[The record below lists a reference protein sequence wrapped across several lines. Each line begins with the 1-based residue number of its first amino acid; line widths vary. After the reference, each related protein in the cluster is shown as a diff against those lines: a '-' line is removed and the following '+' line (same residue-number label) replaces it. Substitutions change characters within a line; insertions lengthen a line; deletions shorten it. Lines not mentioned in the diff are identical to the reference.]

1 MSMEKFNKLME
12 KKKSQG
18 KEISPMAR
26 DAKMGVLKDLH
37 KMASDSMNS
46 KINGLKKVTVAAP
59 DQEGLEHGLDK
70 AKQIVG
76 DMPGMLSDAE
86 SGHSNLENH
95 EEEMGEDFDD
105 DNEEG
110 ATPEHMHAVMGDD
123 HEDEAS
129 IDAKLA
135 ELMAKKHAMQSRK
148 A

>member
-1 MSMEKFNKLME
+1 MSMEKFQKMIE
-12 KKKSQG
+12 KKKGEG
-18 KEISPMAR
+18 KQMSPVTR

-37 KMASDSMNS
+37 KMASDSMAG

-76 DMPGMLSDAE
+76 DMPGMVDDAE
-86 SGHSNLENH
+86 SGDDRHGSLFAGGSGEH
-95 EEEMGEDFDD
+95 PSVEADEGDMMDGDQEGEMDED
-105 DNEEG
+105 
-110 ATPEHMHAVMGDD
+110 A
-123 HEDEAS
+123 

-135 ELMAKKHAMQSRK
+135 ELMAKKHAMKSKK